1 MPRWKDRSGSVL
13 PYGISGKGAVNDER
27 GVTTSAEVTSVER
40 EEELDGRRRRGS
52 TSRARI
58 VDAMLRLIREG
69 TVTPG
74 AAKVADLAGVSLRT
88 VFRHFEEMDSLY
100 KEIAESI
107 QARVLPA
114 FFRPYSAE
122 AWNERLFELLDRR
135 IELYEAILPFK
146 ISGDLRRY
154 QSSYLANDYTQ
165 HLMLEKMSL
174 ESVLPQE
181 MGHDAVLLHALR
193 AAMGFQGWRILRH
206 DLELDIAGARMTM
219 MRTVESLLASS
230 GGGGE

>member
-1 MPRWKDRSGSVL
+1 VKD
-13 PYGISGKGAVNDER
+13 DER
-27 GVTTSAEVTSVER
+27 GMMTTEVGSSVER

-58 VDAMLRLIREG
+58 VDAMLQLIREG

-122 AWNERLFELLDRR
+122 AWNEKLLELLDRR

-154 QSSYLANDYTQ
+154 QSSYLANDYSQ

-174 ESVLPQE
+174 ESVLPPE
-181 MGHDAVLLHALR
+181 LGGDTVLLHALR

-206 DLELDIAGARMTM
+206 DLELDIPGARTAL
-219 MRTVESLLASS
+219 MRTVESLLATAQH
-230 GGGGE
+230 GGA

>member
-1 MPRWKDRSGSVL
+1 MIAGRATRTM
-13 PYGISGKGAVNDER
+13 A
-27 GVTTSAEVTSVER
+27 AAER
-40 EEELDGRRRRGS
+40 EEEHDGRRRRGN

-58 VDAMLRLIREG
+58 VDAMLKLMREG

-74 AAKVADLAGVSLRT
+74 AAKVAELAGVSLRT

-114 FFRPYSAE
+114 FFRPYVSDS
-122 AWNERLFELLDRR
+122 WRDRLFEMVDRR

-154 QSSYLANDYTQ
+154 QSAYLANDYTQ
-165 HLMLEKMSL
+165 HLALEKMSL
-174 ESVLPQE
+174 ESLLPEGLAADHVVVQ
-181 MGHDAVLLHALR
+181 ALR
-193 AAMGFQGWRILRH
+193 AWWGFLGWRILRH
-206 DLELDIAGARMTM
+206 DLALEIDDARTAMV
-219 MRTVESLLASS
+219 RTVRSLLDSAEASRTMAQ
-230 GGGGE
+230 G